1 MTLAIHSNENFD
13 LTKQQIT
20 HDIRQVIE
28 DRHLFLSTNSIN
40 NLAIHLTIAVIRI
53 KSDNYIPLS
62 QGQVEYYRDNDN
74 FKYALDLC
82 SMLEKKYDI
91 QFPESEV
98 ALVSMYLSKNKALDI
113 ELNPGFD
120 LLDEDVA
127 VILRETM
134 QRIKDEKDLNFKDDD
149 KLFVSIGLHL
159 TPALERLQNDSQI
172 DNPLVDKIKERH
184 QFEFSLASILN
195 DVVEEK
201 YQKRFTDDEIAYIA
215 LHFVVSTSKLKGHL
229 D

>member
-1 MTLAIHSNENFD
+1 
-13 LTKQQIT
+13 
-20 HDIRQVIE
+20 
-28 DRHLFLSTNSIN
+28 
-40 NLAIHLTIAVIRI
+40 
-53 KSDNYIPLS
+53 
-62 QGQVEYYRDNDN
+62 
-74 FKYALDLC
+74 
-82 SMLEKKYDI
+82 
-91 QFPESEV
+91 
-98 ALVSMYLSKNKALDI
+98 MYLSKNKALDI